1 MVEEQQLR
9 EHLDQLADAISDMSA
24 SAEDKER
31 LSGLITDIE
40 QQLNASMLEQED
52 TGSLVEQV
60 DNMVSSFEADHP
72 TISAILNNIMV
83 TLSSMGV

>member
-1 MVEEQQLR
+1 MEEQQLR
-9 EHLDQLADAISDMSA
+9 EHLEQLADAIADMSA
-24 SAEDKER
+24 SSEEKER
-31 LSGLITDIE
+31 LSGLIADIE
-40 QQLNASMLEQED
+40 QQLNAPLLEQED

-72 TISAILNNIMV
+72 TVSAILNNILV